1 MCTFGGVVGARQV
14 TQSFMVLIPCEN
26 REDAGGVGVRATNV
40 VPDKLKERKRTERTE
55 RSFENN
61 VKERKERNV
70 LLKRM

>member
-40 VPDKLKERKRTERTE
+40 VPDKCKEK
-55 RSFENN
+55 
-61 VKERKERNV
+61 V
-70 LLKRM
+70 